1 MKTLIILSALAL
13 LLILVCWSEE
23 GRARS
28 METQRQETARCRSL
42 DGIPAGGKCF
52 VNEEE
57 E

>member
-52 VNEEE
+52 VNGEEE
-57 E
+57 